1 MEADRCKLYRNTS
14 MKLFYARFLP
24 LLLLSIGIVSCTE
37 DADLVP
43 EAGLLDNYYPLETGD
58 VRTYRI
64 DSITYDYD
72 GSLQRIVIDTQQ
84 YFLQERV
91 LESTRINE
99 TDWLRIGLFRS
110 NTLEGEFELEDYAY
124 ELKTAGQLLRM
135 EGNLTFIPLASP
147 LKLFDEWDGTAYFN
161 PAQTQVFVRG
171 EVLSPYENW
180 NYLFLKKW
188 EEYEVLQ
195 NAYSDVL
202 QINQRDT
209 LSIEV
214 ENGNEIILPEKQ
226 LFYFLANE
234 FYAPGKGLIEKE
246 EYNLTSVC
254 ASSNVVDF
262 QSFCDSTTIFEN
274 AERGYIY
281 RKKLVSFE

>member
-1 MEADRCKLYRNTS
+1 
-14 MKLFYARFLP
+14 MKLFYARYLP

-37 DADLVP
+37 DSDLVP
-43 EAGLLDNYYPLETGD
+43 EAGLLDKYFPLETGD
-58 VRTYRI
+58 VRSYRI

-91 LESTRINE
+91 LETTRINE
-99 TDWLRIGLFRS
+99 SDWLRIGLFRS

-124 ELKTAGQLLRM
+124 ELKTGGQLLRM

-195 NAYSDVL
+195 NSYSDVL

-209 LSIEV
+209 LSLEV
-214 ENGNEIILPEKQ
+214 ENGNEIISPEKQ

-234 FYAPGKGLIEKE
+234 FYAPGIGLIEKE